1 MGRGVNIDPNF
12 VAQQQQLAQMQA
24 LKQAKSASAVSG
36 KKVLWIVMPVF
47 IIAIAV
53 ILLFSGVFEKPYTV
67 RYHGEI
73 YKITDNIEYEIA
85 TYLNEVTK
93 GEISDSSAATIK
105 GMYKIIGE
113 MESLGDSGEAIS
125 RMLTRA
131 RVHGHGFDEAMMA
144 KLHRMLD
151 LVDAAY
157 QAMMANLKAS
167 LSGPLTDISNASDAE
182 RVINEYRNTLRE
194 EHIANLE
201 KAKYN
206 YPAGVFYMD
215 IISELER
222 IGDFIIN
229 ISQALVRDES
239 K

>member
-1 MGRGVNIDPNF
+1 
-12 VAQQQQLAQMQA
+12 
-24 LKQAKSASAVSG
+24 
-36 KKVLWIVMPVF
+36 
-47 IIAIAV
+47 
-53 ILLFSGVFEKPYTV
+53 
-67 RYHGEI
+67 
-73 YKITDNIEYEIA
+73 
-85 TYLNEVTK
+85 
-93 GEISDSSAATIK
+93 
-105 GMYKIIGE
+105 MYKIIGE

-131 RVHGHGFDEAMMA
+131 RVHGQDFDDSMKA

-157 QAMMANLKAS
+157 QAMMSNLTVA
-167 LSGPLTDISNASDAE
+167 LTAPLTDISNASDAE

-229 ISQALVRDES
+229 ISQALVKDGD
-239 K
+239 KK